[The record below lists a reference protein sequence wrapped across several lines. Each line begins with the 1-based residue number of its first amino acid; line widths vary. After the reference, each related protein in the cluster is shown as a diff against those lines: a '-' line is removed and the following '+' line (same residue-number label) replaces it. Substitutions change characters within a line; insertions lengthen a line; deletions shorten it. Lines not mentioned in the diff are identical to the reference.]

1 MLKGEFP
8 MSVANL
14 NTGERIKYYRK
25 ESRLT
30 QKQLADKVSLT
41 PQVISNIERNY
52 TSVSSEDL
60 AKIASVLEVSTD
72 DLLSNEKSSQ
82 QEKSY
87 YELSDKEKSD
97 IAVQAD
103 QLLEG
108 IESGDDLSFYGEPA
122 TEEQKERLRIAIR
135 TAMEMNKEE
144 AKKKFTPKKYRD

>member
-1 MLKGEFP
+1 MFTQRLKD
-8 MSVANL
+8 L
-14 NTGERIKYYRK
+14 RK
-25 ESRLT
+25 EKSLT
-30 QKQLADKVSLT
+30 QKELSQILKVSQQTIGSWEVGRAEPSTEMLDKLC
-41 PQVISNIERNY
+41 EFFG
-52 TSVSSEDL
+52 VSYDYIL
-60 AKIASVLEVSTD
+60 GKTD
-72 DLLSNEKSSQ
+72 TRKPP
-82 QEKSY
+82 Y
-87 YELSDKEKSD
+87 YELSEQEKSD